1 MQLHT
6 LTRKTPQK
14 KAKLVGRG
22 GKRGKTAGRGTK
34 GQKARAGHRIRPEVR
49 DVIKKLPKLRG
60 RGKNGNTSIE
70 LKPRTVN
77 LATLERLF
85 EAGET
90 VTRQELIKRGAIN
103 ARKGVIPAVKILAD
117 GEITKKLIISKC
129 AVSGAAK
136 EKIEKV
142 GGSVA
147 VS

>member
-6 LTRKTPQK
+6 LTRKTPRK

-60 RGKNGNTSIE
+60 RGKNSNMSIQ

-77 LATLERLF
+77 LSTLDRLF
-85 EAGET
+85 SAGDT
-90 VTRQELIKRGAIN
+90 VTRQELVKRGAVN
-103 ARKGVIPAVKILAD
+103 ARKGVIPSVKILAD
-117 GEITKKLIISKC
+117 GEISKKLTISGC
-129 AVSGAAK
+129 AVSGVARQ
-136 EKIEKV
+136 KIEQA
-142 GGSVA
+142 GGSIA
-147 VS
+147 